1 MEMCTNPG
9 RKHLIQ
15 SAIIVD
21 IGPFSYF
28 DREKYTVTSDTL
40 KQIIGLSKIKM
51 KKTTRNDIREAV
63 GLLTQSKDVQGFFMS
78 NVKSGDVEGD
88 FEWRVNIDAVVNS
101 YQSNLNF
108 KPRDGWTFE
117 GDVLVM
123 AGTRSEYMERTE
135 DYVKFKKCFPKIDLE
150 KDIKSVD
157 SGHWIHYEQPEWFLK
172 EFEKFHHLQ
181 YFSSFFAKFYLN
193 VFLVNVL
200 L

>member
-172 EFEKFHHLQ
+172 EFEKFN
-181 YFSSFFAKFYLN
+181 LN
-193 VFLVNVL
+193 L
-200 L
+200 